1 MHEYLLTNGTVID
14 GSGAEPFIASVHI
27 RGDRLVTVGAVEPC
41 TTATKIDCSGLTIAP
56 GFIDSHTHSDLQ
68 VIEGRLEKL
77 RQGVTTEVVG
87 NCGFSA
93 YPPARNPAELRQ
105 FANGIL
111 CGDEH
116 WGWPSTEAYLKD
128 VAHSRTANVV
138 SLVGHGSLR
147 TAVVGSRQGPLP
159 EADVERMESLLAE
172 ALDAGAAGLSTGLMY
187 APGSSAP
194 SSELERLCRVVAS
207 RGKIYTSHIRTY
219 FAGLVAAV
227 EEQIELAHRS
237 GCRLQISHL
246 QAVGAANWP
255 LQKLAIDAIE
265 KAREN
270 GVDVEFDCY
279 PYVAGSSVLTQLLPQ
294 STLNGGTEV
303 MLARLTDPGQ
313 RTAIAKETKSRL
325 PWRWEDIYISSVG
338 SRENLSTIGKNLAE
352 LSTLR
357 QREAVD
363 VLIDLLIE
371 ESGDVTMISFNQS
384 EENLKTSLTHPLATI
399 ISDGFYVKGRPHPRL
414 HGTFPLLLGTICR
427 KRGWLSLAEAVQKI
441 TSRPALRYGMAD
453 RGRLIR
459 GGYADVTVFDAKT
472 VNSQATYENP
482 ELPPAGIRYV
492 FRNGQLFEGDAVPKS
507 ASVAE

>member
-1 MHEYLLTNGTVID
+1 MNEYFLINGTVMD
-14 GSGAEPFIASVHI
+14 GSEAEPFPGSVHI
-27 RGDRLVTVGAVEPC
+27 YQDRILKVGSFEPPANSQ
-41 TTATKIDCSGLTIAP
+41 TIDCTGLTIAP

-68 VIEGRLEKL
+68 VIAGRQEKL

-93 YPPARNPAELRQ
+93 YPPAENPAELRQ

-111 CGDEH
+111 CGDNA

-128 VAHSRTANVV
+128 IAQSPTANVI

-147 TAVVGSRQGPLP
+147 TAVAGSKQGPLP
-159 EADVERMESLLAE
+159 ESDMARMESLLAE
-172 ALDAGAAGLSTGLMY
+172 ALDAGAAGFSTGLMY

-194 SSELERLCRVVAS
+194 PSELERLCRIVAR

-219 FAGLVAAV
+219 FAGLVDAV

-255 LQKLAIDAIE
+255 QQKLAIDAID
-265 KAREN
+265 KSHEN

-294 STLNGGTEV
+294 GALEGGTDA
-303 MLARLTDPGQ
+303 MLARLADPAQ
-313 RTAIAKETKSRL
+313 RETIAKETTTNI
-325 PWRWEDIYISSVG
+325 PWRWEDIYISSVAG
-338 SRENLSTIGKNLAE
+338 RRNLPAIGKNLSQLAE
-352 LSTLR
+352 LR
-357 QREAVD
+357 NCPPID

-371 ESGDVTMISFNQS
+371 EGGDVTMISFNQS
-384 EENLKTSLTHPLATI
+384 EENLKASLTHPLATI

-427 KRGWLSLAEAVQKI
+427 QRGWLSVCKAVRKI
-441 TSRPALRYGMAD
+441 TSRPALRYGIAD
-453 RGRLIR
+453 RGKLIP
-459 GGYADVTVFDAKT
+459 GAYADITIFDAKT
-472 VNSQATYENP
+472 IDSPATYEKP
-482 ELPPAGIRYV
+482 DLPPVGIQHV
-492 FRNGQLFEGDAVPKS
+492 FRNGR
-507 ASVAE
+507 